1 MAPHTGTV
9 TLTLMTTVM
18 TTEAQSASSGVPA
31 STLMQLMWMASPAL
45 PVGGFS
51 YSEGM
56 ESAVESGRVHDEA
69 SAGHWLSDQLHLSL
83 ARNDAAVAA
92 QAYSAWQQGDE
103 QRVIELNAW
112 VVSSKETS
120 EQRLQA
126 EQMGRSLLQWMKNGL
141 HQHDERLRQ
150 CEALRPAPTWPV
162 AFALGAALSGAT
174 QEAALLCLAFAWAD
188 NQVQAAVKAVPLGQA
203 AAQRVLQGLTQ
214 AIPEAMRNAAALDD
228 DSRQAFTPM
237 LAILCAQHETQYSRL
252 FRS

>member
-1 MAPHTGTV
+1 MATVMGTAMMG
-9 TLTLMTTVM
+9 MTTTM
-18 TTEAQSASSGVPA
+18 TTEAICSPTSLSA

-69 SAGHWLSDQLHLSL
+69 SAGHWLGDQLHLSL
-83 ARNDAAVAA
+83 ARNDAAVTA
-92 QAYSAWQQGDE
+92 QAYSAWRQGHE

-126 EQMGRSLLQWMKNGL
+126 EQMGRSLLQWLRNGP
-141 HQHDERLRQ
+141 HQHDERVRQ
-150 CEALRPAPTWPV
+150 CEALAPAPTWPV
-162 AFALGAALSGAT
+162 AFALAAVLSGAT

-214 AIPEAMRNAAALDD
+214 AIPEAMRSAAALDD